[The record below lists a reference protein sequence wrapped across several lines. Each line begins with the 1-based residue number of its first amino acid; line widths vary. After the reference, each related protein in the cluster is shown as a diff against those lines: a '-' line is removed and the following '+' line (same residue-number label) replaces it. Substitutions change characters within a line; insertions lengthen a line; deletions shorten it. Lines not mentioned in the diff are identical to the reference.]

1 MAFNLRDGF
10 NKYVDV
16 SNKLGKTMNN
26 VIGKDFFQEAK
37 HLEEPKT
44 FPPYDSFPQYDV
56 PEPAQWSPLQG
67 SEKEFSINGSTIKV
81 SAELDTCLMYKS
93 KFAEA
98 AEYYTNRFKFK
109 YYNCVNDFDSFVNFF
124 ADMYLEGLT
133 PMAGRAYSLLLPFGV
148 FNSDIETFTGNHCDN
163 YNQAAISYATLAG
176 IEATKNQNAKNLGN
190 AVGGSVQMTGGGFGF
205 KGAMKGAAQ
214 AEAFNIGMGLVGKL
228 AEINSRMTQEEKAEV
243 FSKFKQDVFFQEVY
257 NDYFNTF
264 YTLINTLKSSGI
276 IAGIETKTDKEFETM
291 ILNLQNPMFPEDKLT
306 PALVSLIQK
315 FPFEKSCYEL
325 ARSKFGETEEIKAV
339 SSYFLG

>member
-1 MAFNLRDGF
+1 
-10 NKYVDV
+10 
-16 SNKLGKTMNN
+16 
-26 VIGKDFFQEAK
+26 
-37 HLEEPKT
+37 
-44 FPPYDSFPQYDV
+44 
-56 PEPAQWSPLQG
+56 
-67 SEKEFSINGSTIKV
+67 
-81 SAELDTCLMYKS
+81 
-93 KFAEA
+93 
-98 AEYYTNRFKFK
+98 
-109 YYNCVNDFDSFVNFF
+109 
-124 ADMYLEGLT
+124 
-133 PMAGRAYSLLLPFGV
+133 MAGRAYSLLLPFGV
-148 FNSDIETFTGNHCDN
+148 FTSDIETFTGNHCDN

-190 AVGGSVQMTGGGFGF
+190 AVGSSVQMTGGGFGF

-228 AEINSRMTQEEKAEV
+228 AEINTRMSQEEKAEV
-243 FSKFKQDVFFQEVY
+243 FSKFKPDVFIQEVY

-276 IAGIETKTDKEFETM
+276 ITGVETKPDKEFETM
-291 ILNLQNPMFPEDKLT
+291 ILNLQNPMFPEDKFT

-325 ARSKFGETEEIKAV
+325 AKSKFGETDEIKAV